1 MRASMRTTRFD
12 ASAEEAFAVRMFLW
26 VGILTT
32 ISCATLAGLA
42 LALPAL
48 F

>member
-1 MRASMRTTRFD
+1 MRATRFD
-12 ASAEEAFAVRMFLW
+12 PRAEEAFAVSMFLW

-32 ISCATLAGLA
+32 ISCATLAALA